1 MATFNYK
8 MVIVVRRDLKL
19 SPGKMAAQVAHA
31 AVNCA
36 LIAKKRSP
44 MYFDAWYN
52 EGQKKAV
59 LKVNSL
65 LELHEIKA
73 AAEAVGLVVSLI
85 VDAGMT
91 ELVRPALY
99 GAEHGIVALTTHG
112 RPVRPRLPVEKPGMS
127 ASWRAARENV
137 RARSMLGTAALA
149 AGPISPMASIA
160 PINV

>member
-8 MVIVVRRDLKL
+8 MVIVVRKDIKM

-36 LIAKKRSP
+36 LIAKKR
-44 MYFDAWYN
+44 

-73 AAEAVGLVVSLI
+73 AAEAAGLVVSLI

-91 ELVRPALY
+91 ELPPNTTTCLGIGPA
-99 GAEHGIVALTTHG
+99 
-112 RPVRPRLPVEKPGMS
+112 P
-127 ASWRAARENV
+127 ENLIDKV
-137 RARSMLGTAALA
+137 TGHLGL
-149 AGPISPMASIA
+149 M
-160 PINV
+160 